1 MDVTLTGAE
10 CEALFDLISDLSGH
24 NPENVFAWNG
34 ADDPTDPLCS
44 ACAKVYQAAG
54 RRVPDNLR
62 APPTPAGM

>member
-1 MDVTLTGAE
+1 MDVTLSEAE
-10 CEALFDLISDLSGH
+10 CKALFDLISDLSGH

-34 ADDPTDPLCS
+34 ADDPKDPQCS

-62 APPTPAGM
+62 RPGA